1 MTAPRAFAGFHNL
14 LDLAVASL
22 AGLAVAFFA
31 FAAPADLLDGLVASS
46 GLPSLVPAAAPPLG
60 TTARI
65 AIGALGGLAAFG
77 IAVAVL
83 RWLDR
88 FARPSA
94 RPTLRVEPDVDT
106 PRLRRRD
113 LHPDAPPVRPIQAV
127 RDFGD
132 PAAAELP
139 AWIAPEVVSEE
150 SVAEEIVVLE
160 TPAPAPQP
168 SSEPATLAELM
179 ARLEDGLAR
188 RHTPTQRRDAPLAP
202 ERHAPSDDRLQSAIE
217 SLQRLAARQA

>member
-1 MTAPRAFAGFHNL
+1 MTATRAFAGFHNL

-31 FAAPADLLDGLVASS
+31 FAAPVHLLDGLVAAS
-46 GLPSLVPAAAPPLG
+46 GLPSLMPAAAPPLG
-60 TTARI
+60 ITARI
-65 AIGALGGLAAFG
+65 AIGVLGGFAAFG
-77 IAVAVL
+77 FAFTLL

-94 RPTLRVEPDVDT
+94 RPTLRVEPDADA

-139 AWIAPEVVSEE
+139 VWITPEVVSEE
-150 SVAEEIVVLE
+150 SVAEEIVVPE

-188 RHTPTQRRDAPLAP
+188 RHTPTRRRDPPAPA

>member
-1 MTAPRAFAGFHNL
+1 MTAPRAFGAFHNL
-14 LDLAVASL
+14 LDLAVATL
-22 AGLAVAFFA
+22 AGLAVAFLA
-31 FAAPADLLDGLVASS
+31 FAAPADILDNLVTMT
-46 GLPSLVPAAAPPLG
+46 GLPSLLPAAAPPLG
-60 TTARI
+60 GTARI
-65 AIGALGGLAAFG
+65 AIGVLGGLAAFA
-77 IAVAVL
+77 IAFTVL

-94 RPTLRVEPDVDT
+94 RPTLRAESDDDA

-139 AWIAPEVVSEE
+139 AWIATEAASDEV
-150 SVAEEIVVLE
+150 
-160 TPAPAPQP
+160 TAPDSSAPNPQP
-168 SSEPATLAELM
+168 LQSTHEPATLAELM

-188 RHTPTQRRDAPLAP
+188 RHMPTHRREAPAAP
-202 ERHAPSDDRLQSAIE
+202 DLRAPSDDRLQSAID

>member
-1 MTAPRAFAGFHNL
+1 MTAPRAFAAFHNL

-22 AGLAVAFFA
+22 AGLAVAFLA
-31 FAAPADLLDGLVASS
+31 FAAPAAMLDGLVAAT
-46 GLPSLVPAAAPPLG
+46 GLPSVLSAAAPPLG
-60 TTARI
+60 GTARI
-65 AIGALGGLAAFG
+65 AIGVVGGLAAF
-77 IAVAVL
+77 AMAFAVL

-94 RPTLRVEPDVDT
+94 RPTLRAEPDA

-139 AWIAPEVVSEE
+139 AWIAPEVASEDTASE
-150 SVAEEIVVLE
+150 DIIVPE
-160 TPAPAPQP
+160 TAAPAPQP
-168 SSEPATLAELM
+168 PAEPATLAELM
-179 ARLEDGLAR
+179 ARLETGLAR
-188 RHTPTQRRDAPLAP
+188 RHTPTQRRAAPAAP

-217 SLQRLAARQA
+217 SLQRLAAQQA

>member
-1 MTAPRAFAGFHNL
+1 MIVQRTLGAFHNL
-14 LDLAVASL
+14 LDVAVATL
-22 AGLAVAFFA
+22 AGLAVAFVA
-31 FAAPADLLDGLVASS
+31 FAEPAEILDNLVALT
-46 GLPSLVPAAAPPLG
+46 GLPSLLAAATPPLG
-60 TTARI
+60 GTARI
-65 AIGALGGLAAFG
+65 AIAVIGGGVAFG
-77 IAVAVL
+77 IAFAVL

-94 RPTLRVEPDVDT
+94 RPILNVEPDEET

-139 AWIAPEVVSEE
+139 AWIASETVVDEVAV
-150 SVAEEIVVLE
+150 
-160 TPAPAPQP
+160 PDAPAPVLHP
-168 SSEPATLAELM
+168 SPEPATLAELM

-188 RHTPTQRRDAPLAP
+188 RHMPTQRRETPASAPDLRGPA
-202 ERHAPSDDRLQSAIE
+202 DDRLQSAIE
-217 SLQRLAARQA
+217 SLQRFAARQA

>member
-46 GLPSLVPAAAPPLG
+46 GLPSLIPAAAPPLG

-65 AIGALGGLAAFG
+65 AIGALGGFAAFG
-77 IAVAVL
+77 IAFTVL

-88 FARPSA
+88 FARPSV
-94 RPTLRVEPDVDT
+94 RPTLRAEPDEDA

-132 PAAAELP
+132 PAASALP
-139 AWIAPEVVSEE
+139 AWIAPAIASKEIASEDI
-150 SVAEEIVVLE
+150 IVPE
-160 TPAPAPQP
+160 TAPPVPQP
-168 SSEPATLAELM
+168 PAEPATLAELM

-188 RHTPTQRRDAPLAP
+188 RHTPTQRRDTPAAP
-202 ERHAPSDDRLQSAIE
+202 ERYAPSDDRLQSAIE